1 MTLSSMVKR
10 WKSLVD
16 ALIYKLLRRP
26 MMPTVQDAPLAAPE
40 FYGIS
45 VEMVGGTEDD
55 PAGQVTQFLNAA
67 LQTLAIEPREGWQT
81 RPVHARLP
89 LWFDLVPPASHSI
102 TVNQGFDLQ
111 YHLQAQETVRH
122 AEALFETTLD
132 NIPDTNLAPAEA
144 SGMESLSTPIA
155 DLLPEEKSQDWGLK
169 LIEVPEA
176 WAVSAP
182 EKSQGNGVHIGHPDS
197 GYLVHPDLTDHQLRH
212 DLERDFY
219 DTDASALNPQDR
231 GGGHGLGTGSVI
243 ISNKRDPQDTQFVLG
258 VAPRAKI
265 VPMRIVQK
273 GPPLFFFR
281 SGPHRVRE
289 AVFHAI
295 DIGCHVIS
303 MSMGGI
309 WHRGLE
315 QALRMAY
322 ENNILLVAAAGNAVR
337 MVVWPARYKEVIAVA
352 GCTARREQW
361 INSSRG
367 ESVDITAPGHNIWR
381 ACIVDKSAT
390 DRTDTPD
397 VQPGSGTS
405 YATAI
410 TAGVAALWL
419 AHHGREH
426 LLTSYPGVPLNEV
439 FRHMLR
445 ISADPP
451 PAGHDGKWG
460 GGIINARRLLETPLP
475 PPSTFA
481 TAGFESLTVP
491 TDPKF
496 NEVFTEVPADV
507 LRGRL
512 SATLGVSGEALD
524 GRLDTVGPELL
535 FHVVTN
541 PTLRA
546 RYQQEISTMEGIST
560 EATGQQL
567 QAELLAVPGLS
578 NRLRYSIGN

>member
-1 MTLSSMVKR
+1 MT
-10 WKSLVD
+10 
-16 ALIYKLLRRP
+16 
-26 MMPTVQDAPLAAPE
+26 TTQDAPLAAPE

-45 VEMVGGTEDD
+45 VEMVAENGDD
-55 PAGQVTQFLNAA
+55 PAGQATQALNTT
-67 LQTLAIEPREGWQT
+67 LQALAIEPRAGWQT
-81 RPVHARLP
+81 RPVHDRLP
-89 LWFDLVPPASHSI
+89 LWFDLVPPPDHTI
-102 TVNQGFDLQ
+102 TVSQGFDLQ
-111 YHLQAQETVRH
+111 YHLQGLDAVRD

-132 NIPDTNLAPAEA
+132 NIPDTNTVPSET
-144 SGMESLSTPIA
+144 SGLESLSTPIA
-155 DLLPEEKSQDWGLK
+155 NLLPEESSRDWSLK
-169 LIEVPEA
+169 LIEVPAA
-176 WAVSAP
+176 WNLSDP
-182 EKSQGNGVHIGHPDS
+182 DKSQGNGIRIGHPDS
-197 GYLVHPDLTDHQLRH
+197 GYLVHPDFTDHRLQH

-243 ISNKRDPQDTQFVLG
+243 ISNKQDPQDNRFIMG

-273 GPPLFFFR
+273 GPPLFFYR

-295 DIGCHVIS
+295 DSGCHVIS

-315 QALRMAY
+315 RALRMAY
-322 ENNILLVAAAGNAVR
+322 ENNILLIAAAGNVVR

-352 GCTARREQW
+352 GCTARRERW

-367 ESVDITAPGHNIWR
+367 ASVDITTPGHNIWR
-381 ACIVDKSAT
+381 AVIVDKSAA
-390 DRTDTPD
+390 DSTDTPD

-419 AHHGREH
+419 AHHGREQ
-426 LLTSYPGVPLNEV
+426 LLDKYQGVPLNEV

-445 ISADPP
+445 VSADPP

-460 GGIINARRLLETPLP
+460 GGIINARRLLATPLP
-475 PPSTFA
+475 PRSTFA
-481 TAGFESLTVP
+481 PAGLESLVEPAAPAVPQFSTV
-491 TDPKF
+491 F
-496 NEVFTEVPADV
+496 EEVPAET

-512 SATLGVSGEALD
+512 SATMGLTQEEVD
-524 GRLDTVGPELL
+524 GRLSAVEPELL
-535 FHVVTN
+535 FHVITN
-541 PTLRA
+541 PALRA
-546 RYQQEISTMEGIST
+546 RYQQETSGLEVVSM
-560 EATGQQL
+560 EATPQQL
-567 QAELLAVPGLS
+567 QTELLAVPGLS
-578 NRLRYSIGN
+578 SRLRNTIRR